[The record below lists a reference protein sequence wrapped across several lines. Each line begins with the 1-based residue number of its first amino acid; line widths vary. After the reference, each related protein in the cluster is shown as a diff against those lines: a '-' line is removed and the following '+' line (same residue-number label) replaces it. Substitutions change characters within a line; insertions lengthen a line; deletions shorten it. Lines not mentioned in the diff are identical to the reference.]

1 MGVKGG
7 FHRVISV
14 HAMFSFLTKP
24 TRQTSSQNVT
34 IAKLIKRFLGG
45 QQMLQ

>member
-7 FHRVISV
+7 VHCVISV
-14 HAMFSFLTKP
+14 HAMFSILTKP
-24 TRQTSSQNVT
+24 TRQTSSQKVT
-34 IAKLIKRFLGG
+34 IAKLIKLFLGG